1 MPTTSLRRTP
11 SSSGSDTTATVSVW
25 CKLTYSSSYH
35 CIIGG
40 NEGSSANDRSLFSIS
55 SDGNI
60 YNQIVHGG
68 TNYYQES
75 TRQLRDHGAWYH
87 IVIQFDTSNGT
98 QADRIK
104 TYVNNELI
112 TTWNVTASWPSSVP
126 IKFWNTSNSPE
137 FLIGCRKS
145 SANYQYFYDGV
156 MAHMHIVDG
165 TVYAPSKF
173 AETDATT
180 GEWVPLV
187 NPEGVTYGT
196 NGTFFKFE
204 DVSDMAKDSSG
215 NDLSYSTTGSLIQTE
230 DNPDNNFPTW
240 NPLNHDYANTDSV
253 YSNINNYA
261 QAGANG
267 AYNQSVSTMAIT
279 RGSGKWYF
287 ECKYV
292 ANDGGVGGIG
302 ILDMDKQSEVFYQ
315 NRNLSDNSA
324 NTDIGRCVYYANGYS
339 VIPGTENQSYGG
351 SWTTGDIIG
360 MAVDSD
366 NGAVYFSK
374 NGTWQNSG
382 DPTSGA
388 TKTGAI
394 DISAAS
400 WWTGAQFF
408 GIYCGD
414 NSSSG
419 NDSFAANFGNGY
431 FQTTAVSTAQSDD
444 GSVGIFEYDVPASY
458 RALCTKNLATY
469 G

>member
-1 MPTTSLRRTP
+1 MASSYLKRTP
-11 SSSGSDTTATVSVW
+11 SSPGSNTTGTVSAWV
-25 CKLTYSSSYH
+25 KLDYKVDYN

-40 NEGSSANDRSLFSIS
+40 NEGSSSSDRSLFSIS
-55 SDGNI
+55 SDGTI
-60 YNQIVHGG
+60 YNQIVDGS
-68 TNYYQES
+68 TAYTQES
-75 TRQLRDHGAWYH
+75 NRDLRDPTAWYH
-87 IVIQFDTSNGT
+87 IVYQFDTSNGT

-112 TTWNVTASWPSSVP
+112 DSWSTTAAWPSSVD
-126 IKFWNTSNSPE
+126 IKLWDSAASAE
-137 FLIGCRKS
+137 YMIGCRKS
-145 SANYQYFYDGV
+145 SSSYQYFFNGV

-165 TVYAPSKF
+165 TVYAPSTF
-173 AETDATT
+173 AETDTTT
-180 GEWVPLV
+180 GEWVAKP
-187 NPEGVTYGT
+187 NPTVTYGT
-196 NGTFFKFE
+196 NGSFLKFE
-204 DVSDMAKDSSG
+204 NSANMVLDSSS
-215 NDLSYSTTGSLIQTE
+215 NAHTYTTTGSLKQTE

-240 NPLNHDYANTDSV
+240 NSLNRDHANTDSV
-253 YSNINNYA
+253 FSYANNYA

-267 AYNQSVSTMAIT
+267 AYNQAVSTQAIT

-302 ILDMDKQSEVFYQ
+302 IVDMDKISEIFYE

-339 VIPGTENQSYGG
+339 VIPGTQNTSFGG
-351 SWTTGDIIG
+351 TWSTGDIIG

-394 DISAAS
+394 NISAAS
-400 WWTGAQFF
+400 WWTGATVFA
-408 GIYCGD
+408 IYCGD

-419 NDSFAANFGNGY
+419 NDSFAANFGNGH
-431 FQTTAVSTAQSDD
+431 FQATAVSTAQSDD
-444 GSVGIFEYDVPASY
+444 GSVGIFEYDVPAGY